1 MKSFILNA
9 LLRLKI
15 KQLRKDV
22 QAYRELLDVQREEII
37 ALRAERDALEKSVT
51 NPKVV
56 NWGY

>member
-1 MKSFILNA
+1 MKPYIPKA
-9 LLRLKI
+9 LLRRKI
-15 KQLRKDV
+15 KRLCSAV
-22 QAYRELLDVQREEII
+22 EAYQELLDVQREEII